1 MCSIPLLN
9 DKPCIFFLQ
18 GRESEIRNA
27 IAKKVYAFR
36 AQVVGQPPLQAHQ
49 VMVPLKWTASF
60 PHLVYDHFG
69 QCDPVACLFCRQ
81 FFITRKV
88 VPEVVAAQ
96 SSHKIRV
103 YDPSMLNDEVPR
115 QYQYRLHGAMLIMK
129 RDPVINLASF
139 SAHSVII
146 FTEGNLFRVCL
157 ELMERKAEDIDGDSE
172 IAKYVNMNVSIVE
185 MQLNVLPEYNIL
197 IYNQPRITFTEAI
210 VLYMHRR
217 DFDDDAFQYARLYK
231 WIRRRE
237 VYAWL
242 TNVHNR
248 NAIERIA
255 AKGGEDMGWN
265 VYEYAEPTRTIL
277 TKALIAIALVRGSR
291 EAFEF
296 YNFIKKHIMRLA
308 NQLDSPPNINP
319 LYDPKLPCDY
329 TMTNNLL
336 NPTLLAIS
344 TSESRGCVESFDL
357 FLNQLYDLDKT
368 TRLTS
373 NVSRLNNESSFFSNI
388 TAITQTMAK
397 KSRLV
402 RVNGHNFFK
411 ATIGFETMNFH
422 TNAQNISYNEQCIMH
437 NFEMIDSLILP
448 PFVAALLTFC
458 PEFVMQ
464 Q

>member
-36 AQVVGQPPLQAHQ
+36 AQVVGQPPLEANQ
-49 VMVPLKWTASF
+49 VMVPLKWSASF

-69 QCDPVACLFCRQ
+69 QCSPNECRFCHES
-81 FFITRKV
+81 ILTRKP
-88 VPEVVAAQ
+88 VPEIVASQ
-96 SSHKIRV
+96 SNHKIRI
-103 YDPSMLNDEVPR
+103 YDPSLLNDQVPR
-115 QYQYRLHGAMLIMK
+115 KYHYRLHGSVLIMK

-172 IAKYVNMNVSIVE
+172 IAKYVDMNVSIVE
-185 MQLNVLPEYNIL
+185 TELNVLPEYNML
-197 IYNQPRITFTEAI
+197 IYNQPRITFTESI
-210 VLYMHRR
+210 ILYMHRR
-217 DFDDDAFQYARLYK
+217 DFADDAFEYARLYK

-237 VYAWL
+237 IYTWL

-255 AKGGEDMGWN
+255 AKGSVDWN
-265 VYEYAEPTRTIL
+265 VYEYAEPTRNIL
-277 TKALIAIALVRGSR
+277 TKTLIAIALIRGSR

-296 YNFIKKHIMRLA
+296 YNFIKKNIMRLA
-308 NQLDSPPNINP
+308 NQLDSPPNKNP

-336 NPTLLAIS
+336 NPTLMAICA
-344 TSESRGCVESFDL
+344 SESRGCVESFDL
-357 FLNQLYDLDKT
+357 FLNQLYELDKT
-368 TRLTS
+368 TQLTS
-373 NVSRLNNESSFFSNI
+373 NISKLTNEASFFSNV

-422 TNAQNISYNEQCIMH
+422 TSAQNIAYNEECILH
-437 NFEMIDSLILP
+437 SFEMIDSIILP

-458 PEFVMQ
+458 PEFIICK
-464 Q
+464 